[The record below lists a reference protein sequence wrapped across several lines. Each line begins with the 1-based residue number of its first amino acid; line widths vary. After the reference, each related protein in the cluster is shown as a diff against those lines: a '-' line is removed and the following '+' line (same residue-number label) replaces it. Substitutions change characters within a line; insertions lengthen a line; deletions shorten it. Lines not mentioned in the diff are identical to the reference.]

1 MDLNHILLFVAFISP
16 LVLIARSQRS
26 AEIYHGWRT
35 AAVAVL
41 VVTGGAWFFF
51 PAEAG
56 FIGGGAW
63 FILLLIPVIASRKL
77 ADLALRQRFTA
88 ARRLAN
94 LLRILHPAD
103 GAPQQARLFR
113 ALEVAQHGRTALAFE
128 MLATLRSNTT
138 VLGREAIAQT
148 FRLRGDWQALLAWS
162 RAQLLPVAL
171 QRDPVLPIY
180 FRALGEIHALDAL
193 VLQFA
198 ARAQSISKDAAL
210 NPALEPSLL
219 VVLAFCGRTQSL
231 VRLIE
236 SSLPNLSGEA
246 KAFWIATSELAAGDL
261 TAGRSRL
268 ENLQR
273 KTKDAIMR
281 SAIEQRLERAENYFA
296 AAARLSTESQRAL
309 RRLENRPVYST
320 APFLA
325 QTMRVTRV
333 VMILIVLNVA
343 MFALETVLGGSKN
356 PFTLHRLGQ
365 LETSMFFVRHEYWRL
380 FTALFLHYGYLHLLF
395 NIYALFVLGPALEK
409 SIGALRFLT
418 CYLLSG
424 IASGFGVVALHAIG
438 LTSAEEV
445 VGASGSIMGVV
456 GAWAGLLVKNRHAPL
471 AGRRLQ
477 SILIIIAIQTAFDLS
492 TPQISM
498 AAHMC
503 GLISGVILGLILAP
517 RHLRA

>member
-365 LETSMFFVRHEYWRL
+365 LETSMFFV
-380 FTALFLHYGYLHLLF
+380 
-395 NIYALFVLGPALEK
+395 
-409 SIGALRFLT
+409 LRFLT